1 MRMIYSAALGLL
13 AGIAAVLLHIFYPPV
28 GLVIAILGSASTIW
42 AIGRQ
47 YGARSFK
54 LIASIAWA
62 LILWRASSF
71 GVGNELLVQ
80 GNPEGS
86 ALVFLGLVA
95 LFIVIALP
103 A

>member
-1 MRMIYSAALGLL
+1 MIYSAALGLL

-42 AIGRQ
+42 AIGRH
-47 YGARSFK
+47 YGARSFT

>member
-1 MRMIYSAALGLL
+1 MKMIYSAALGVM

-28 GLVIAILGSASTIW
+28 GLVIAILGSATTVW

-47 YGARSFK
+47 FGSRSFK

-62 LILWRASSF
+62 LILWRASTF

>member
-42 AIGRQ
+42 AIGRH
-47 YGARSFK
+47 YAARSFK

>member
-1 MRMIYSAALGLL
+1 MIYSAALGLL
-13 AGIAAVLLHIFYPPV
+13 AGVAAIFLHIFYPPI
-28 GLVIAILGSASTIW
+28 GLVIAILGTAATVW
-42 AIGRQ
+42 AIGRH

-62 LILWRASSF
+62 LILWRASTF

-80 GNPEGS
+80 GNSEGS
-86 ALVFLGLVA
+86 ALVFLGLLA

>member
-1 MRMIYSAALGLL
+1 MKMIYSAALGLL
-13 AGIAAVLLHIFYPPV
+13 TGIAAVLLHVFYPPF
-28 GLVIAILGSASTIW
+28 GLVIALLGSAATIW
-42 AIGRQ
+42 SIGRHFGSRT
-47 YGARSFK
+47 YK
-54 LIASIAWA
+54 LFASITWT

-80 GNPEGS
+80 GNSEGS

-95 LFIVIALP
+95 LFIVTALP

>member
-1 MRMIYSAALGLL
+1 MVYSAALGLM

-42 AIGRQ
+42 AVGRHF
-47 YGARSFK
+47 GARLFK

-62 LILWRASSF
+62 LVLWRASSF

-80 GNPEGS
+80 GNSEGS
-86 ALVFLGLVA
+86 ALVFLGLLA
-95 LFIVIALP
+95 LFIVIAIP

>member
-1 MRMIYSAALGLL
+1 MKMIYSAALGVM

-28 GLVIAILGSASTIW
+28 GLVIAILGSATTVW

-47 YGARSFK
+47 VGSRSFK
-54 LIASIAWA
+54 LIASSAWA
-62 LILWRASSF
+62 LILWRASTF

-80 GNPEGS
+80 GNSEGS
-86 ALVFLGLVA
+86 ALVLLGLLA